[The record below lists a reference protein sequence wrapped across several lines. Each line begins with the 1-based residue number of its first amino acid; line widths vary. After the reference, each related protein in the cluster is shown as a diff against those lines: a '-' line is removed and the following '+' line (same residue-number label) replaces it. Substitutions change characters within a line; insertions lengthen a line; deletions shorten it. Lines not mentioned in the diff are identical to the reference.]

1 MGKGTKYSYSGM
13 RFAVTESAR
22 TASALTETA
31 VTGSAVAATAVAA
44 MIFSGIATAQQSYP
58 SKPIRILTSTAGGPY
73 DTAMRGMSGPL
84 SQALGQSIVIEN
96 RTGGS
101 FIPLAEACAHA
112 TPDGH
117 TLCTSDSFAQ
127 SLNPLL
133 FAKLPY
139 DPKEFAPIIFIGSLN
154 SVVLVNAA
162 HPARSIQEL
171 FDMAKAKPD
180 SISFATAGPGS
191 GSNIYIEYLRR
202 EKGIAFLNVPYKN
215 FLGGMAAT
223 ITGEV
228 NAATFAV
235 GAGLAQA
242 RAGKVR
248 ALATTGTRRSIFAPD
263 LPTIA
268 EAGVD
273 ITVNTWI
280 GMMGPSGM
288 PRDIVMR
295 LNAEYKKILADKALV
310 EKFVMGQGFEPTPP
324 SGGSPED
331 LAKFIRADQEA
342 YARAIKIVGIKP
354 E

>member
-1 MGKGTKYSYSGM
+1 MDRLKTMNTATALLAGACFCG
-13 RFAVTESAR
+13 V
-22 TASALTETA
+22 ASA
-31 VTGSAVAATAVAA
+31 
-44 MIFSGIATAQQSYP
+44 QQGYP

-73 DTAMRGMSGPL
+73 DVVMRGMSVPL
-84 SQALGQSIVIEN
+84 GQALGQSIIIEN

-101 FIPLAEACAHA
+101 FIPLAEGCAHA
-112 TPDGH
+112 VPDGH

-139 DPKEFAPIIFIGSLN
+139 SPKEFAPIIFIGSLN
-154 SVVLVNAA
+154 SVILVNASV
-162 HPARSIQEL
+162 PARNIQEL

-180 SISFATAGPGS
+180 ALSFATAGPGS
-191 GSNIYIEYLRR
+191 GSNIYVEYLRK
-202 EKGIAFLNVPYKN
+202 EKGVAFLNVPYKN
-215 FLGGMAAT
+215 FLLGMAAA
-223 ITGEV
+223 ISGEV
-228 NAATFAV
+228 NVATFAV

-242 RAGKVR
+242 KGGKVR
-248 ALATTGTRRSIFAPD
+248 ALATTGTRRSVFAPD

-273 ITVNTWI
+273 IAVNTWI
-280 GMMGPSGM
+280 GMMGPSGL

-295 LNAEYKKILADKALV
+295 LNAEYKKLLADKALV
-310 EKFVMGQGFEPTPP
+310 EKFVMGQGFEPVAP
-324 SGGSPED
+324 SGGSPEE
-331 LAKFIRADQEA
+331 LASFIRADQEA